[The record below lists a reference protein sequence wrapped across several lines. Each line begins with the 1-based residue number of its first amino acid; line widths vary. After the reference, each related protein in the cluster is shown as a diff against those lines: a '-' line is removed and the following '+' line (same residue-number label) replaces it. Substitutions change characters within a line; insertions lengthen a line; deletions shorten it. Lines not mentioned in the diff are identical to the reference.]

1 MTLRDKG
8 TRRITVDSCTY
19 RWVVAPDDEPGL
31 GIVVEQFENPRQRMV
46 TWVDH
51 GTVVSPGLV
60 ERTIRLA
67 LMNGWD
73 PMSPGRELHFRLGG
87 NQLDRGITE

>member
-1 MTLRDKG
+1 MTLREKG
-8 TRRITVDSCTY
+8 TRRITVDSCAY

-31 GIVVEQFENPRQRMV
+31 GIVVERFQNPGQRMV

-60 ERTIRLA
+60 ERAVRLA
-67 LMNGWD
+67 LMNGWN
-73 PMSPGRELHFRLGG
+73 PTSPGRELHFRLGDE
-87 NQLDRGITE
+87 QLGAGINK